1 MSSLKCMFDI
11 LQPRKKIISG
21 QTIICCQHAELK
33 IRSFNFSS
41 IEIKS
46 RDENAVQHWPYQ
58 RLENTI
64 PVVKLN
70 KLLLFQMGF
79 RMYISQ
85 F

>member
-46 RDENAVQHWPYQ
+46 RDENAVQH
-58 RLENTI
+58 
-64 PVVKLN
+64 
-70 KLLLFQMGF
+70 
-79 RMYISQ
+79 
-85 F
+85 